1 MNMLVFNFHKMAS
14 MHKDYAY
21 QFFDFTT
28 YKELRKLKY
37 LKQTKTC
44 GGIEP
49 QFYEEP

>member
-1 MNMLVFNFHKMAS
+1 MAS